1 MKKIIFDFDGTIV
14 NSNEAVIASLNATYY
29 EFKGEMPD
37 FTEVI
42 EPILGKP
49 LDIQISSFEVEEID
63 EAVEYYRKKYR
74 EIREEK
80 TYAYEGVEPLL
91 RLLKSKHYAMG
102 ILSNK
107 GPSGLSHGLN
117 KFDYGQYF
125 DVVVSKD
132 DVIEKKP
139 HVDCFKP
146 ILEAMGGDLSDYIM
160 VGDSTSDI
168 MLGHNLGIPS
178 VLVKWTL
185 LPMTA
190 FEAAEP
196 TYVIETP
203 LELLNVIKVLEEKD
217 AH

>member
-14 NSNEAVIASLNATYY
+14 NSNEAVIASLNATYF

-37 FTEVI
+37 FAEVI

-49 LDIQISSFEVEEID
+49 LEIQIGSFEVDELEDAID
-63 EAVEYYRKKYR
+63 YYRAKYR
-74 EIREEK
+74 EIRDEK
-80 TYAYEGVEPLL
+80 TFSYEGVEPLL
-91 RLLKSKHYAMG
+91 RLLKSKNYPMG

-107 GPSGLSHGLN
+107 GPSGLTHGLE
-117 KFDYGQYF
+117 KFGYGQYF
-125 DVVVSKD
+125 DLVVSKD
-132 DVIEKKP
+132 DVTEKKP

-146 ILEAMGGDLSDYIM
+146 VLEGMGGEVSDYII

-185 LPMTA
+185 LPMSA
-190 FEAAEP
+190 FEGGEP
-196 TYVIETP
+196 TYIIDTP
-203 LELLNVIKVLEEKD
+203 LDLLNVIKVIEEKD